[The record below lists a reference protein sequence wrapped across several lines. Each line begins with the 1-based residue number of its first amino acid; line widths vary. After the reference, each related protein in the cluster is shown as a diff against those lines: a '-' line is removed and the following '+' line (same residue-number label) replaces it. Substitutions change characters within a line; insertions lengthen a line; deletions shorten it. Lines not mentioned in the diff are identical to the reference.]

1 MPVYVYALCSNMKIF
16 NINRFETRLQ
26 HPDYIRSAPLIHA
39 NIINNTQQVDNWIIA
54 SLPCSFNNPCYCP
67 ATLMHTGSFSDTRF
81 DLMKKS
87 SGLLGALNVKIAQLL
102 VMQRSPSAALR
113 FHADQVS
120 GEKLFDTF
128 WVDFNEVFKV

>member
-1 MPVYVYALCSNMKIF
+1 
-16 NINRFETRLQ
+16 
-26 HPDYIRSAPLIHA
+26 
-39 NIINNTQQVDNWIIA
+39 
-54 SLPCSFNNPCYCP
+54 
-67 ATLMHTGSFSDTRF
+67 
-81 DLMKKS
+81 MKKA

-128 WVDFNEVFKV
+128 WVDFTEVYKVQDDTPPQCTMLLSIEIRDFKSWEK